1 MTPAA
6 RDNRMKRFFTAL
18 LMLLCLAA
26 LPMNAAAETENDVY
40 AALRG
45 IGVPETYISQAAGLL
60 TSGNSDGAGVY
71 RNGKYYPYSELVGYI
86 HDNSEMI
93 LEFCG
98 IFADDSDAAM
108 RAAERIAE
116 QKGITIPASGT
127 GKQSAAAQTSPAA
140 PNAPAENGT
149 TLPLLTA
156 AATTT
161 VTSTATETATS
172 AETSSATSETSAE
185 TTAAETT
192 VSGSLSAVTELTEA
206 SAVTLAAEISAAEIS
221 ALPAETGMPA
231 AAASAGAPHILMWC
245 LVMLL
250 SVGGIIGIVFMIK
263 HNAE

>member
-1 MTPAA
+1 
-6 RDNRMKRFFTAL
+6 
-18 LMLLCLAA
+18 
-26 LPMNAAAETENDVY
+26 
-40 AALRG
+40 
-45 IGVPETYISQAAGLL
+45 
-60 TSGNSDGAGVY
+60 
-71 RNGKYYPYSELVGYI
+71 
-86 HDNSEMI
+86 MI

-116 QKGITIPASGT
+116 QKGITVPASGT
-127 GKQSAAAQTSPAA
+127 GQQSAAAQTSPAA

-149 TLPLLTA
+149 TLPLLTT

-161 VTSTATETATS
+161 VTSTATETATT
-172 AETSSATSETSAE
+172 AETSSATSETTAE
-185 TTAAETT
+185 TTAAEATA
-192 VSGSLSAVTELTEA
+192 SGSLTAAAELTEA

-221 ALPAETGMPA
+221 DLPAETDVPA